1 MPKSSSRLFDVAMLF
16 LRIPVGFHLI
26 YGVVDNVV
34 SWERMLEFR
43 DFLQAHHFPLP
54 LACAVVSVY
63 AQLLCGLMYILGIR
77 IRVAAAI
84 MIINFTIALI
94 GVHIGDAYP
103 PAFPALIILSS
114 SVVFLLLGGGRWSV
128 VH

>member
-43 DFLQAHHFPLP
+43 DFLHGHNFPLP

-63 AQLLCGLMYILGIR
+63 AQLLCGIMYMLGIR
-77 IRVAAAI
+77 IRLAAAI
-84 MIINFTIALI
+84 LIFNFMVALI
-94 GVHIGDAYP
+94 GVHIGDAYHS
-103 PAFPALIILSS
+103 A
-114 SVVFLLLGGGRWSV
+114 
-128 VH
+128 